1 MKNEKRTKR
10 IATYVFLILVSLI
23 FFFPFYFLIVS
34 ISNPSIDIT
43 RGKLLPGSHL
53 VENFKTMI
61 ETTPISLSIMNS
73 ALVSVGQTIVSIFVS
88 SLAGYGFEVHPSRGK
103 EIVYNVIL
111 LSMMI
116 PFAALMVP
124 LFRLFGT
131 ISGIAPALGID
142 TLFGV
147 VLPYVSTAFLVFFF
161 RQNTK
166 MFPKELIEAGRIDG
180 LSEIGIFVKI
190 FIPTMKTTYAAA
202 GIVTFM
208 NSWNNY
214 LWPLIVLQ
222 SPENYTVPLVI
233 SAMGSGYT
241 IDYGSVMI
249 AIFITTIPTAII
261 FFVLQKYF
269 VQGMVG
275 SLK

>member
-1 MKNEKRTKR
+1 MKNEKRIKR

-34 ISNPSIDIT
+34 ITNPSIDIT
-43 RGKLLPGSHL
+43 RGDLIPGSHL

-61 ETTPISLSIMNS
+61 ETTPISLSIWNS
-73 ALVSVGQTIVSIFVS
+73 ALVSVGQTIISIFVS

-103 EIVYNVIL
+103 EVVYNIIL

-249 AIFITTIPTAII
+249 AIFITTIPTAVI

-275 SLK
+275 SIK

>member
-53 VENFKTMI
+53 IENFKTMI
-61 ETTPISLSIMNS
+61 ETTPISLSIWNS
-73 ALVSVGQTIVSIFVS
+73 ALVSVGQTIISIFVS

-103 EIVYNVIL
+103 EVVYNIIL

-180 LSEIGIFVKI
+180 LSELGIFVKI

-275 SLK
+275 SIK

>member
-10 IATYVFLILVSLI
+10 IATYVFLILVSFI

-34 ISNPSIDIT
+34 ITNPSIDIT
-43 RGKLLPGSHL
+43 RGDLIPGSHL

-61 ETTPISLSIMNS
+61 ETTPISLSIWNS
-73 ALVSVGQTIVSIFVS
+73 ALVSVGQTIISIFVS

-103 EIVYNVIL
+103 EVVYNIIL

-222 SPENYTVPLVI
+222 SPDNYTVPLVI

-249 AIFITTIPTAII
+249 AIFITTIPTAVI

>member
-53 VENFKTMI
+53 IENFKTMI
-61 ETTPISLSIMNS
+61 ETTPISLSIWNS
-73 ALVSVGQTIVSIFVS
+73 ALVSVGQTIISIFVS

-103 EIVYNVIL
+103 EVVYNIIL

-180 LSEIGIFVKI
+180 LSELGIFVKI

>member
-1 MKNEKRTKR
+1 MRNNVKTKKLFM
-10 IATYVFLILVSLI
+10 YLFLILTSI
-23 FFFPFYFLIVS
+23 AFFFPFYFLIVS
-34 ISNPSIDIT
+34 ITNPSVDIT
-43 RGKLLPGSHL
+43 RGRLLPGGHV
-53 VENFKTMI
+53 VENFRTMI
-61 ETTPISLSIMNS
+61 EGTNIVQAIGNS
-73 ALVSVGQTIVSIFVS
+73 AIVAVGQTFLSIFLS
-88 SLAGYGFEVHPSRGK
+88 SLAGYGFEIHPSKGK
-103 EIVYNVIL
+103 EMVYNIIL

-131 ISGIAPALGID
+131 ISSFAPAIGID

-147 VLPYVSTAFLVFFF
+147 VLPYASTAFLVFFF

-166 MFPKELIEAGRIDG
+166 MFPRELLEAGRMDG
-180 LSEIGIFVKI
+180 LSEIGLFTRIY
-190 FIPTMKTTYAAA
+190 IPTMKTTYAAA

-208 NSWNNY
+208 NAWNNFM
-214 LWPLIVLQ
+214 WPLVILQ
-222 SPENYTVPLVI
+222 SPSNYTVPLVI

-261 FFVLQKYF
+261 FFLLQKHF
-269 VQGMVG
+269 VQGMIG
-275 SLK
+275 SIK

>member
-1 MKNEKRTKR
+1 MKNEKRMKR
-10 IATYVFLILVSLI
+10 IATYVFLILVSFI

-34 ISNPSIDIT
+34 ITNPSIDIT
-43 RGKLLPGSHL
+43 RGDLLPGSHL
-53 VENFKTMI
+53 IENFRTMI
-61 ETTPISLSIMNS
+61 ETTPIGLSIWNS
-73 ALVSVGQTIVSIFVS
+73 ALVSVGQTIISIFVS

-103 EIVYNVIL
+103 EVVYNIIL

-131 ISGIAPALGID
+131 ISGIVPALGID

-180 LSEIGIFVKI
+180 LSELGIFVKI

-222 SPENYTVPLVI
+222 SPSNYTVPLVI

-249 AIFITTIPTAII
+249 AIFITTIPTAVI

-275 SLK
+275 SIK

>member
-1 MKNEKRTKR
+1 MRNNTKMKKVMM
-10 IATYVFLILVSLI
+10 YLFLILTSI
-23 FFFPFYFLIVS
+23 MFFFPFYFLIVS
-34 ISNPSIDIT
+34 ITNPSVDIT
-43 RGKLLPGSHL
+43 RGRLLPGTHMM
-53 VENFKTMI
+53 ENFRTMLDG
-61 ETTPISLSIMNS
+61 TNIMEAIGNS
-73 ALVSVGQTIVSIFVS
+73 AIVSIVQALLSIFLS
-88 SLAGYGFEVHPSRGK
+88 SLAGYAFEIHPSKGK
-103 EIVYNVIL
+103 EVVYNIIL

-131 ISGIAPALGID
+131 ISSFAPAIGID

-147 VLPYVSTAFLVFFF
+147 VLPYASTAFLVFFF

-166 MFPKELIEAGRIDG
+166 MFPKDLLEAGRMDG
-180 LSEIGIFVKI
+180 LSELGLFVRI
-190 FIPTMKTTYAAA
+190 YMPTMKTTYAAA

-208 NSWNNY
+208 NAWNNFM
-214 LWPLIVLQ
+214 WPLVVLQ
-222 SPENYTVPLVI
+222 SPSNYTVPLVI

-249 AIFITTIPTAII
+249 AIFITTIPTAVI
-261 FFVLQKYF
+261 FFLLQKYF

-275 SLK
+275 SVK